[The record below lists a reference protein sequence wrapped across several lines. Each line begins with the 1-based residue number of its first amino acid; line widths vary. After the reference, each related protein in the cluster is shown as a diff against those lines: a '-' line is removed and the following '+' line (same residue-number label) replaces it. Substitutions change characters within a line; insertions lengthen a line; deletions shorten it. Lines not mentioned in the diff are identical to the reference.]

1 MNELGDIAPVLTKAG
16 VAKAFD
22 ILLATPEDRHSE
34 LLDLNHAPSVKN
46 LPPAFVVTAEY
57 DPLRDEAE
65 YYAARL
71 HKNGVPVSAQLLLL
85 HLAMEQRQA
94 TADAIVLQHSCCCGL
109 FQQIAQVLLTRAC
122 CLRDWYCTCNCDACT
137 WTLGHSC

>member
-1 MNELGDIAPVLTKAG
+1 MNELGDTAPVLTKAG
-16 VAKAFD
+16 IAKAFD
-22 ILLATPEDRHSE
+22 TLLATPEDRHSE

-71 HKNGVPVSAQLLLL
+71 HKNGVTVSAQLLLL
-85 HLAMEQRQA
+85 HVATEQRPS
-94 TADAIVLQHSCCCGL
+94 HS
-109 FQQIAQVLLTRAC
+109 
-122 CLRDWYCTCNCDACT
+122 
-137 WTLGHSC
+137 